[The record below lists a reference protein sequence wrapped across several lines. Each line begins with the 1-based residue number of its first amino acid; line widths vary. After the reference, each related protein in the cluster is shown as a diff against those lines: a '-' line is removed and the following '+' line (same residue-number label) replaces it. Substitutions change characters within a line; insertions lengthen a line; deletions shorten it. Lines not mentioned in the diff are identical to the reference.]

1 MEQASFIVDLN
12 DPSDM
17 REKLTEA
24 RAILDSHEASLRDLD
39 RIQRLVEKWRVRV
52 AFLESQ
58 VPEEPREAGGT
69 SLNDASAPPIG
80 DLVVEVVG
88 RENRKIRSK
97 DVRTALLADG
107 HEFSANQV
115 SNALYYAAHTANPPR
130 IRSAVGR
137 GMYAPLSYQELERV
151 VTMGDQVLSRTGA
164 PVDDGA
170 ASQADPNQ
178 TRTLEGGTHEMNKRL
193 RSSLDN

>member
-1 MEQASFIVDLN
+1 MEPAPFIVDLN

-24 RAILDSHEASLRDLD
+24 RSILDSHEASLRDLD
-39 RIQRLVEKWRVRV
+39 RIQRLVETWRVRV

-58 VPEEPREAGGT
+58 VPEEPREATGT
-69 SLNDASAPPIG
+69 PPSDAVAPPIG

-97 DVRTALLADG
+97 DVRAALLADG
-107 HEFSANQV
+107 YEFSPNQV

-130 IRSAVGR
+130 IRTAIGR
-137 GMYAPLSYQELERV
+137 GMYAPLNYQELERV
-151 VTMGDQVLSRTGA
+151 VTMGDQVFSRTGV

-170 ASQADPNQ
+170 LQAEP
-178 TRTLEGGTHEMNKRL
+178 TRTMILEGGN
-193 RSSLDN
+193 S

>member
-1 MEQASFIVDLN
+1 MEQSSFIVDLN

-17 REKLTEA
+17 RDKLKEA

-39 RIQRLVEKWRVRV
+39 RIQRLVETWRVRV

-58 VPEEPREAGGT
+58 VPEEPRETDGT
-69 SLNDASAPPIG
+69 PTSEGSTPPIG

-97 DVRTALLADG
+97 DVHAALLADG
-107 HEFSANQV
+107 HEFRPNQV

-151 VTMGDQVLSRTGA
+151 VMMGDQYS
-164 PVDDGA
+164 P
-170 ASQADPNQ
+170 ASACPL
-178 TRTLEGGTHEMNKRL
+178 TEILRL
-193 RSSLDN
+193 